1 MKKIKLKITL
11 RKIFT
16 YLYLL
21 VVISVIASLFFISN
35 FLYNNFYLIIT
46 QAQEIISLESQVTG
60 ETVDMKKYD
69 AVMKKIEEKTKMPE
83 VGSINNPFD

>member
-11 RKIFT
+11 QKIFT

-21 VVISVIASLFFISN
+21 VIISIIASLFFISN

-46 QAQEIISLESQVTG
+46 QSQEIINLESQVAE
-60 ETVDMKKYD
+60 ETVDIKKYD
-69 AVMKKIEEKTKMPE
+69 AVMKKIEEKNKMPE
-83 VGSINNPFD
+83 VSNINNPFD

>member
-11 RKIFT
+11 QKIFT

-21 VVISVIASLFFISN
+21 VIISITASLFFIFN
-35 FLYNNFYLIIT
+35 FLYNNFYLTIT
-46 QAQEIISLESQVTG
+46 QSREIINLESQVAE

-69 AVMKKIEEKTKMPE
+69 AVMKNIEEKNKMPE
-83 VGSINNPFD
+83 VSNINNPFD